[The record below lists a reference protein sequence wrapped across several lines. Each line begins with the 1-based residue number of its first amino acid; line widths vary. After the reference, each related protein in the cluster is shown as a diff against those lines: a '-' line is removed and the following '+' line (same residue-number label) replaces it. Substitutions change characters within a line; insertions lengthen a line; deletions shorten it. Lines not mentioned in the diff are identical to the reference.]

1 MYRVPS
7 TTHSHI
13 HHMNLPPR
21 HLLPP
26 PPSISAPH
34 PAFHYAPC
42 SFLPSHRVQTELH
55 GFFGLM
61 SDFVRELE
69 KAARDNMAQDKAEAV
84 LAARNAKNATSK
96 TVSMGAV
103 DETAASTSASIP
115 VHKRESSRQLSKD
128 ADPKDIFAA
137 FSAFQLS
144 DANDIVDQVRHRD
157 SHHRGSTTT
166 IDEWA

>member
-1 MYRVPS
+1 
-7 TTHSHI
+7 
-13 HHMNLPPR
+13 
-21 HLLPP
+21 
-26 PPSISAPH
+26 
-34 PAFHYAPC
+34 
-42 SFLPSHRVQTELH
+42 
-55 GFFGLM
+55 M
-61 SDFVRELE
+61 SDFVHELE
-69 KAARDNMAQDKAEAV
+69 KAARDNMTQDKAEAA

-103 DETAASTSASIP
+103 DETAASTSASNP
-115 VHKRESSRQLSKD
+115 AHKRESSRQLSKD